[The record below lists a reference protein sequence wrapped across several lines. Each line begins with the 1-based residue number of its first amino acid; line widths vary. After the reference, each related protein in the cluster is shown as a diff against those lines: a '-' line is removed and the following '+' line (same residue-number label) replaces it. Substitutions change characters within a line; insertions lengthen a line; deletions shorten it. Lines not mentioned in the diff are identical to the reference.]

1 MNKVETGMLRAG
13 VLALAGT
20 LAGCGSGTSSDSA
33 TVTVAGDVPI
43 AYAQRANTMRINP
56 TNGGPSAAGG
66 DLMIREKSSAS
77 ATEHNVTAQFTQGV
91 GDVQSPDVSYDGK
104 KIVFSMRC
112 PSTNTAMIGTVPA
125 CTGSWNVWEYDMTTG
140 GLTGGTFRRLT
151 SSGDDVEPTYL
162 PAGRGYVF
170 TSNRQTKSSVKQIT
184 SADGVVR
191 SYKAQDE
198 YERET
203 VFNLHTMDANGG
215 AITQISFNQ
224 SHDRN
229 PTIRQN
235 GDVMF
240 SRWDHVGGRNH
251 FKVFR
256 AKPDGTDMFVLYGA
270 HSEGNS
276 FLHPRDMDP
285 KGKYAGF
292 LASDLMPLSGTHEG
306 GGLVFIDAANFSE
319 QNAPAN
325 PGVTGVGQVQAT
337 AHLLSLG
344 KGLSQY
350 GRVSTPFPLWDG
362 TDRVLVSF
370 TPCQVSKKGIV
381 VSCATLTAAEMARLG
396 DGERLVEDIATDDI
410 QDNVNPS
417 YAVYM
422 FDPKAQTFLIVAAP
436 PPGKMNVHPVAIQPR
451 TEPNAT
457 EPTNVDATL
466 AAQNLA
472 LIEVRSVYDT
482 DGLGRMGAGVVTA
495 ADMPAGCTTAIPMTT
510 PTDPG
515 DTRPQI
521 ANLVKMKDPAD
532 PAYGCSP
539 ARFIRAVRAI
549 APGAGMSGMRQ
560 AIGETE
566 FEMQQILGYAPIEP
580 DGSFKLT
587 VPADTPIGLA
597 VVNDKGQ
604 AFQTH
609 TNWIQVRPGERRTCD
624 GCHSPR
630 RGGAINS
637 GAVVNTVATTVK
649 ATLQAAHLSGET
661 MASTRTRLDP
671 TALNLVKDM
680 MYADYWAD
688 TTKPGVTGR
697 STIALKY
704 TGNAVPAD
712 DLVTA
717 APVRGFINY
726 PTHVAPLWTRNRG
739 PNTCTGCHNDPDKL
753 DLGAQIGGAGRTTSY
768 QELMLG
774 DPVIDPVS
782 GLPVTRIED
791 GVLMIVRGPA
801 LVDTMASEGDALG
814 LARKSRLLEIMT
826 GQSMASSAD
835 SKTAH
840 PNPPGTAPNH
850 ATMLNAAEKRL
861 IAEWM
866 DLGGKYYNDPF
877 DAGANVRTIT
887 GLSEDVFAT
896 NVLPILSKTCAAYCH
911 QAVGSASSS
920 APGASGVPVGT
931 SFRNNRFV
939 LTGDVK
945 GDYGVTLSMISNACN
960 AASNYLLSRPSTVPH
975 PPGRMTGNPPVPVT
989 IPVLPVGSADYNTIA
1004 SWIATGC

>member
-43 AYAQRANTMRINP
+43 AYAQRANTMSINP

-104 KIVFSMRC
+104 KIVFAMRC
-112 PSTNTAMIGTVPA
+112 PAANTAVIGAVPA
-125 CTGSWNVWEYDMTTG
+125 CTGAWNIWEYDMTTG

-151 SSGDDVEPTYL
+151 SSGNDDVEPTYL

-170 TSNRQTKSSVKQIT
+170 TSNRQTKSSVNQ
-184 SADGVVR
+184 ALGH
-191 SYKAQDE
+191 SYKALDE

-215 AITQISFNQ
+215 NVTQISFNQ
-224 SHDRN
+224 SHDRK
-229 PTIRQN
+229 PTVRQN
-235 GDVMF
+235 GDIMF

-256 AKPDGTDMFVLYGA
+256 AKPDGTDLFVLYGA

-292 LASDLMPLSGTHEG
+292 LASDLMPLSRTHEG

-319 QNAPAN
+319 QNTPAN
-325 PGVTGVGQVQAT
+325 PGVTGTGQHQAT
-337 AHLLSLG
+337 AQALNIG
-344 KGLSQY
+344 GGISQY
-350 GRVSTPFPLWDG
+350 GRISTPFPLWDG

-370 TPCQVSKKGIV
+370 TPCEVTKNGVV
-381 VSCATLTAAEMARLG
+381 VSCATLTAAELARSG
-396 DGERLVEDIATDDI
+396 MEERLVEDIQKDPI
-410 QDNVNPS
+410 QNNVNPS
-417 YAVYM
+417 YAIYM
-422 FDPKAQTFLIVAAP
+422 FDPAAQTFLIVAAP

-457 EPTNVDATL
+457 EPTNVDPAL

-482 DGLGRMGAGVVTA
+482 DGLGRMGDSVLTA
-495 ADMPAGCTTAIPMTT
+495 ADLPAGCTTSIPKTV

-515 DTRPQI
+515 DTRAQI

-532 PAYGCSP
+532 AAYGCSP

-549 APGAGMSGMRQ
+549 APPGGMSNMRS

-597 VVNDKGQ
+597 VVNEKGQ

-637 GAVVNTVATTVK
+637 GAVVNMVPTAVK
-649 ATLQAAHLSGET
+649 ATLQSAHLSGET

-671 TALNLVKDM
+671 TALNLVNDL
-680 MYADYWAD
+680 MYSDYWAD
-688 TTKPGVTGR
+688 TTKAGITGR
-697 STIALKY
+697 ASIALKY

-717 APVRGFINY
+717 VPTNGIINY
-726 PTHVAPLWTRNRG
+726 PTHIAPLWTRNRG

-753 DLGAQIGGAGRTTSY
+753 DLSASIGGAGRTTSY

-774 DPVIDPVS
+774 DPQIDPVT
-782 GLPVTRIED
+782 GLPLTRIEE
-791 GVLMIVRGPA
+791 GVLVIVRGPA
-801 LVDTMASEGDALG
+801 LVDTAASEGEALG
-814 LARKSRLLEIMT
+814 LARKSRLMEIMT
-826 GQSMASSAD
+826 GQSLMSGGDARA
-835 SKTAH
+835 AH

-850 ATMLNAAEKRL
+850 ATMLNAAEKR
-861 IAEWM
+861 IVAEWM
-866 DLGGKYYNDPF
+866 DLGGKYFNDPF
-877 DAGANVRTIT
+877 DPAANVRTIT
-887 GLSEDVFAT
+887 GLSETTFAAS
-896 NVLPILSKTCAAYCH
+896 VLPILTKTCAAACH
-911 QAVGSASSS
+911 QAIGSSTSKT
-920 APGASGVPVGT
+920 PIGT

-939 LTGDVK
+939 LTGDSR
-945 GDYGVTLSMISNACN
+945 GDYGVTLTMISNACN
-960 AASNYLLSRPSTVPH
+960 AASNYLLSKPSTVPH
-975 PPGRMTGNPPVPVT
+975 PPGAMTGTPPVPVT

-1004 SWIATGC
+1004 SWISTGC

>member
-1 MNKVETGMLRAG
+1 MNKVETGMLRIG

-43 AYAQRANTMRINP
+43 AYAQRANTMSINP
-56 TNGGPSAAGG
+56 TNGGPTAAGG

-77 ATEHNVTAQFTQGV
+77 ATEHNITAQFTQGV

-104 KIVFSMRC
+104 KIVFAMRC
-112 PSTNTAMIGTVPA
+112 PSSNTAMIGAVPA
-125 CTGSWNVWEYDMTTG
+125 CTGSWNIWEYDMTAG

-170 TSNRQTKSSVKQIT
+170 TSNRQTKSSVNQ
-184 SADGVVR
+184 ALGH

-215 AITQISFNQ
+215 NITQISFNQ

-235 GDVMF
+235 GDIMF

-319 QNAPAN
+319 QNTPAN
-325 PGVTGVGQVQAT
+325 PGVTGTGQTQAT
-337 AHLLSLG
+337 AQLLSLG
-344 KGLSQY
+344 RGLSQY

-370 TPCQVSKKGIV
+370 TPCEVRKKGIV
-381 VSCATLTAAEMARLG
+381 VACATLTAAEMARLG
-396 DGERLVEDIATDDI
+396 DGERLVEDIAADEI
-410 QDNVNPS
+410 QDNVKPS

-436 PPGKMNVHPVAIQPR
+436 PPGKMNHHPVAIQPR

-495 ADMPAGCTTAIPMTT
+495 ADLPAGCTTAIPMTT
-510 PTDPG
+510 PSDPG
-515 DTRPQI
+515 DTRSQI

-587 VPADTPIGLA
+587 IPADTPIGLA

-637 GAVVNTVATTVK
+637 GAVVNAVPTAVK
-649 ATLQAAHLSGET
+649 ATLQSAHLSGET

-671 TALNLVKDM
+671 TALNLVNDM
-680 MYADYWAD
+680 MYSDYWAD
-688 TTKPGVTGR
+688 TTKPGITGR
-697 STIALKY
+697 ASIALKY
-704 TGNAVPAD
+704 TGNAVPGD
-712 DLVTA
+712 DLTTTA
-717 APVRGFINY
+717 PTNGIINY
-726 PTHVAPLWTRNRG
+726 PTHVAPLWTKNRG
-739 PNTCTGCHNDPDKL
+739 ANTCTGCHNDPDKL
-753 DLGAQIGGAGRTTSY
+753 DLGAQIGGTGRTTSY

-826 GQSMASSAD
+826 GQSMASGAD
-835 SKTAH
+835 AKTAH

-866 DLGGKYYNDPF
+866 DLGGKYFNDPF
-877 DAGANVRTIT
+877 DPAANVRTIT

-911 QAVGSASSS
+911 QAVGSATSSS
-920 APGASGVPVGT
+920 STNPGAVAVGT

-945 GDYGVTLSMISNACN
+945 GDYGDTLSMISNACN
-960 AASNYLLSRPSTVPH
+960 AASNYLLKKPSTVPH
-975 PPGRMTGNPPVPVT
+975 PPGAVIPGTNPPQPVT
-989 IPVLPVGSADYNTIA
+989 IPVLPVGSTDYNTIA
-1004 SWIATGC
+1004 SWISTGC